1 MIDLVYLV
9 YFNTFLCDIKHIHV
23 HVSAFLLLILYYR
36 DSLLCD
42 VVLIAAETEI
52 PAHKVVLS
60 SCTSYFYAMF
70 TQDLAEAKADRITLQ
85 EIDPKALVLLID
97 FIYTSE
103 IHVTEEN
110 VQVFIEK

>member
-1 MIDLVYLV
+1 VG
-9 YFNTFLCDIKHIHV
+9 
-23 HVSAFLLLILYYR
+23 
-36 DSLLCD
+36 
-42 VVLIAAETEI
+42 
-52 PAHKVVLS
+52 
-60 SCTSYFYAMF
+60 
-70 TQDLAEAKADRITLQ
+70 AKADRITLQ

>member
-1 MIDLVYLV
+1 
-9 YFNTFLCDIKHIHV
+9 
-23 HVSAFLLLILYYR
+23 
-36 DSLLCD
+36 
-42 VVLIAAETEI
+42 VLIAAETEI

-103 IHVTEEN
+103 IFVIMSVKAFRTDII
-110 VQVFIEK
+110 VFICDFIMCFTSD